1 MKSLVGMMVLTLVA
15 VSAFAQG
22 AVWKSDVAHSR
33 VGFFVTYMVVGEVE
47 GRFTDYTATLTQGN
61 EDFSGSTVEATIKT
75 ASINT
80 NNDARDKHLRS
91 DDFFNSDKYPAIV
104 FKSTS
109 FVKTGDKT
117 YVIKGDL
124 TMREVT
130 KPVELA
136 STMTGMIK
144 DASGK
149 TRVAFK
155 ATTTINRT
163 EYGVKWTKA
172 LESGELVVSDDVR
185 VDLAFQF
192 VK

>member
-1 MKSLVGMMVLTLVA
+1 MKKFAGVLLLTTLA

-22 AVWKSDVAHSR
+22 VVWKSDYAHSR
-33 VGFFVTYMVVGEVE
+33 VGFFVTYMVIGEVE
-47 GRFTDYTATLTQGN
+47 GRFADFTATLTQGN

-80 NNDARDKHLRS
+80 NNEARDKHLRS
-91 DDFFNSDKYPAIV
+91 DDFFNAEKYPAIT

-124 TMREVT
+124 MMRDVT

-136 STMTGMIK
+136 ATMTGMIK
-144 DASGK
+144 DGSGK

-155 ATTTINRT
+155 ASTTINRT

-192 VK
+192 MK